1 MATAKMYADDD
12 FEMMLGNLG
21 DQSGAIAKKAV
32 YAGAKIV
39 ADRMKVNLQK
49 ILSPAATGKL
59 VDALGIT
66 PIKQKNGEWSA
77 KVGFDG
83 YDNNGVA
90 FQLIARALESGTS
103 TRPAKPFA
111 RPTLNQTRKQVVAE
125 MNRVINEEI
134 QKIIK

>member
-1 MATAKMYADDD
+1 MARIEFMAGEE
-12 FEMMLGNLG
+12 FELKLSRLAT
-21 DQSGAIAKKAV
+21 DIDEVAKKAI
-32 YAGAKIV
+32 YEGSNII
-39 ADRMKVNLQK
+39 ADEIKKNLENV
-49 ILSPAATGKL
+49 LSDEATGDL
-59 VDALGIT
+59 VDSFGIT
-66 PIKQKNGEWSA
+66 PISKNGSVWSA